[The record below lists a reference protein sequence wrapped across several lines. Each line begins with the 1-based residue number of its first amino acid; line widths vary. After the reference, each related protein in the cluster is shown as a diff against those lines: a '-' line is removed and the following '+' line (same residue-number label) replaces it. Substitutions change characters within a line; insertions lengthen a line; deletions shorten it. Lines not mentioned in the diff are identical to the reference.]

1 MTEEVALIFSNLE
14 MIRASK
20 ERPER
25 SAKRERVKER
35 EEEAEY

>member
-14 MIRASK
+14 MIRGSK

-25 SAKRERVKER
+25 RAKKER
-35 EEEAEY
+35 E

>member
-25 SAKRERVKER
+25 SAKKRESER
-35 EEEAEY
+35 EGRGS